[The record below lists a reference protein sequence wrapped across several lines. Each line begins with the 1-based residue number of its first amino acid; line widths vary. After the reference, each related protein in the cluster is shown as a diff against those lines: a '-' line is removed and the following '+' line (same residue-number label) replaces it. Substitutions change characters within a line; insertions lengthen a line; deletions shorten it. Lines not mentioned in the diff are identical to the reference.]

1 MISALVL
8 VNTDIGEE
16 NKVLERVK
24 TVAGVEEA
32 HVLSGIYDL
41 LIKIDANSV
50 ENLKDIIS
58 LNLGKQPGITN
69 LKTLM
74 INA

>member
-74 INA
+74 ING